1 MVKGHNKD
9 SEHSRDKGQGQD
21 EHLSHKERKRQSQE
35 KKGRHPDDDQSDGT
49 KGKNS
54 I

>member
-1 MVKGHNKD
+1 MVKGHNKA
-9 SEHSRDKGQGQD
+9 SEHSKDKGQGQD
-21 EHLSHKERKRQSQE
+21 EHLSHKEREKKSRE
-35 KKGRHPDDDQSDGT
+35 KKGRHPEDDQSDGT